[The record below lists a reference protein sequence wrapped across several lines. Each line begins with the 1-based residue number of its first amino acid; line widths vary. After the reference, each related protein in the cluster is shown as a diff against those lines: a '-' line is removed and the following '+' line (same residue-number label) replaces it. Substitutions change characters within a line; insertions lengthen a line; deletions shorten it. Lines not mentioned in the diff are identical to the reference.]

1 MAGCNCCCFFIGS
14 LGCGLMFVVCIC
26 GIIGFVIFF
35 CVFGK
40 GGGIKRFN
48 CFCGIFI
55 MGVILIKFIGIYRG
69 FIVNKVGFLGQGVL
83 EVFVFFFFK
92 LCFFVV
98 CKLLGFFLEEL
109 DFELICVFDW
119 TFFCVGWVVDWTLF
133 CVGWV
138 EGFG

>member
-1 MAGCNCCCFFIGS
+1 
-14 LGCGLMFVVCIC
+14 
-26 GIIGFVIFF
+26 
-35 CVFGK
+35 
-40 GGGIKRFN
+40 
-48 CFCGIFI
+48 

-92 LCFFVV
+92 LRFFVV